1 MSWQFVLHY
10 GNKYKVWFIK
20 IKTYVIQGWHVF
32 MVVYEQGGLLT
43 VTNLKQQEV
52 LINNDTSYRVVLPAY
67 LAADV

>member
-1 MSWQFVLHY
+1 
-10 GNKYKVWFIK
+10 
-20 IKTYVIQGWHVF
+20 